1 MKKLLILLSLTLALV
16 GAQAPIYVAPPATA
30 FQQPSRPKSSPPT
43 DATSAELA
51 AMAKTH
57 QDTQNSG
64 KGGSSD
70 IMIISPES
78 RAKDIQAAIKYLT
91 MHVPTS
97 KPSITLTDG
106 AKITGIMDVDV
117 MPGGTI
123 LIFKIS
129 SLKGMQYKVVN
140 IEQVQS
146 LSE

>member
-16 GAQAPIYVAPPATA
+16 GAQAPIYVAPPATG
-30 FQQPSRPKSSPPT
+30 FEQPSRPQKSPPPT
-43 DATSAELA
+43 NATSAELA

-57 QDTQNSG
+57 QNMQNGG
-64 KGGSSD
+64 KGSSD

-97 KPSITLTDG
+97 KPSITLTSG

-123 LIFKIS
+123 LIFKIFFP
-129 SLKGMQYKVVN
+129 
-140 IEQVQS
+140 
-146 LSE
+146 